1 MPLARLTETEEG
13 SSTVPLVP
21 REIVVVPTYNERQM
35 LPLFLEEFA
44 ATGAECLIVDDSS
57 PDGTGELAEELA
69 GERPWLHVLHRSRK
83 DGLGAAYR
91 AGFAWALER
100 GYEHVGQMDCDLSH
114 PPATLHAMRAAV
126 ERGAGLVLGSRY
138 VAGGGTRGW
147 SLGRRII
154 SRAGCMT
161 AMRVLGL
168 PYPDL
173 TGGFKLWTADA
184 LRLIDVSTTVSN
196 GYIFQVESTRRAH
209 IAGVR
214 IEQVPFV
221 FTERLHG
228 ASKMSPGIAG
238 EGALILWRLRRDGW
252 RPARRRQAPA
262 GAEPQPTTR

>member
-1 MPLARLTETEEG
+1 
-13 SSTVPLVP
+13 VPS
-21 REIVVVPTYNERQM
+21 EIVVVPTYNEREM
-35 LPLFLEEFA
+35 LPLFLDRFA
-44 ATGAECLIVDDSS
+44 RAGGECLIVDDSS
-57 PDGTGELAEELA
+57 PDGTGELADDLA
-69 GERPWLHVLHRSRK
+69 RDRPWLHVLHRPHK
-83 DGLGAAYR
+83 GGLGAAYR

-100 GYEHVGQMDCDLSH
+100 GYERIGQMDCDLSH
-114 PPATLHAMRAAV
+114 PPGAVPAMRAAAD
-126 ERGAGLVLGSRY
+126 RGAGLVLGSRY
-138 VAGGGTRGW
+138 VPGGGTSGW

-154 SRAGCMT
+154 SRVGCVT

-221 FTERLHG
+221 FVERLHG
-228 ASKMSPGIAG
+228 ASKMSPGIAR
-238 EGALILWRLRRDGW
+238 EGARILWTLRRDGW
-252 RPARRRQAPA
+252 RPPGRSSAPA
-262 GAEPQPTTR
+262 DAERFVSPR